1 MSEIHPIE
9 VPKWGMTMEEGTIGE
24 WQVAEGEAFSKGA
37 PLCTI
42 ESSKISNELEAPFDG
57 FLRRIVVGIGD
68 TLPVGALIAVSA
80 DPSVPDSEVDA
91 FIAEHTPA
99 GSAPATPAAAPAV
112 AVSVA
117 AAPGAAPAGACA
129 TDEGGSAT
137 CTTSGPAAATTV
149 GAGQGGAG
157 GDGPGSPGAA
167 KAGADAG
174 AVVVPESLRG
184 TTDDSVFATP
194 HARAFA
200 EEHGIDLGA
209 ITGSGRAGRVSLAD
223 VESAVTAAGGRVPA
237 RVPALRGG
245 GPARSTQDDAGV
257 PATPVARRLA
267 GELGVNLHDCRTTG
281 RRGRVC
287 RLDVEEAARRFAI
300 PLPGDVAAPSSGS
313 SSGSSTTGSSTTA
326 SGGAPAGSGTAGGT
340 PGAPPAPEAVP
351 FSPMRRTIG
360 SRLQASYQTSPHF
373 RVRQE
378 IVLDELLTLR
388 RSINAAVPGVRIS
401 VNDLVVKAAGLA
413 LVRVPEVNVQFD
425 EASQS
430 VLRFPHADVAVAV
443 AVPDGLITPIVRSV
457 DTRSLSEVSGDLA
470 GLITRAKAGK
480 LTPDEF
486 QGGTFTVSNLGMF
499 GVSGFDAIINPPQA
513 AILAV
518 GAGLRRPV
526 VDGDGAVVVRT
537 VMEVTLSGDHRVID
551 GATGAS
557 FVGELK
563 AILESPTQMLV

>member
-57 FLRRIVVGIGD
+57 FLRRIVAGIGD

-91 FIAEHTPA
+91 FIAAHTPA
-99 GSAPATPAAAPAV
+99 GSAPAAP
-112 AVSVA
+112 
-117 AAPGAAPAGACA
+117 APAGTCA

-137 CTTSGPAAATTV
+137 CATSGPAPTPSV
-149 GAGQGGAG
+149 GAGQGGATQ
-157 GDGPGSPGAA
+157 GSAA
-167 KAGADAG
+167 QGSAAQATEVQGGADTG
-174 AVVVPESLRG
+174 DVLVPESLRG
-184 TTDDSVFATP
+184 STGDSVFATP

-200 EEHGIDLGA
+200 EGHGIDLGA
-209 ITGSGRAGRVSLAD
+209 VTGTGRAGRISLAD

-237 RVPALRGG
+237 RVPARRSE
-245 GPARSTQDDAGV
+245 GPARSGEEDTAV

-267 GELGVNLHDCRTTG
+267 GELGINLHDCRTTG
-281 RRGRVC
+281 TRGRVC
-287 RLDVEEAARRFAI
+287 RLDVEEAARRFGIA
-300 PLPGDVAAPSSGS
+300 LPGEAAPPSSALPPS
-313 SSGSSTTGSSTTA
+313 TPSGRGAAVPAHPTTG
-326 SGGAPAGSGTAGGT
+326 GRAPG
-340 PGAPPAPEAVP
+340 PVPAPEAVP

-378 IVLDELLTLR
+378 IVLDELLALR
-388 RSINAAVPGVRIS
+388 RSINAAVPEVRIS

-470 GLITRAKAGK
+470 GLITRAKAGR

-499 GVSGFDAIINPPQA
+499 GVTGFDAIINPPQA

-518 GAGLRRPV
+518 GAGLPRPV
-526 VDGDGAVVVRT
+526 VDGDGSVVVRT

>member
-9 VPKWGMTMEEGTIGE
+9 VPKWGMTMEEGTVGE
-24 WQVAEGEAFSKGA
+24 WQVAEGESFSKGA

-80 DPSVPDSEVDA
+80 DPSVPDSEVEA
-91 FIAEHTPA
+91 FIAEHTQLGPA
-99 GSAPATPAAAPAV
+99 P
-112 AVSVA
+112 
-117 AAPGAAPAGACA
+117 AAPGASGEAPSPVAQSSPAPVPAGTCA

-137 CTTSGPAAATTV
+137 CATAGPAPTDT
-149 GAGQGGAG
+149 GG
-157 GDGPGSPGAA
+157 
-167 KAGADAG
+167 
-174 AVVVPESLRG
+174 VVVPESLRG
-184 TTDDSVFATP
+184 STDDSVFATP

-200 EEHGIDLGA
+200 DEHGIDLGA
-209 ITGSGRAGRVSLAD
+209 VTGTGRAGRISLAD
-223 VESAVTAAGGRVPA
+223 VGSAVTAAGGRMPHREPA
-237 RVPALRGG
+237 RRSE
-245 GPARSTQDDAGV
+245 GPARSREDDSAV

-281 RRGRVC
+281 TRGRVC
-287 RLDVEEAARRFAI
+287 RLDVEEAARRFGI
-300 PLPGDVAAPSSGS
+300 PLPGEAAPPSSALSPTAPSAPGGAPTGAGS
-313 SSGSSTTGSSTTA
+313 G
-326 SGGAPAGSGTAGGT
+326 GGAPAPA
-340 PGAPPAPEAVP
+340 PAPEAVP

-378 IVLDELLTLR
+378 IVLDELLALR

-470 GLITRAKAGK
+470 GLITRAKAGR

-499 GVSGFDAIINPPQA
+499 GVTGFDAIINPPQA

-518 GAGLRRPV
+518 GAGLPRPV
-526 VDGDGAVVVRT
+526 VDGDGSVVVRT

-557 FVGELK
+557 FVGELR